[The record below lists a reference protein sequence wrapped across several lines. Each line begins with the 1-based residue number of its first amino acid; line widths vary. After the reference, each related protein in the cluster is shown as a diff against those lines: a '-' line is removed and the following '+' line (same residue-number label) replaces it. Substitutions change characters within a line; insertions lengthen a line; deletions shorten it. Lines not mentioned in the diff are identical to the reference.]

1 MKRFIVLSAAGAVVV
16 LTLGGCV
23 ASMAM
28 SAVSMAAEAARGKPS
43 SNEALQPQARDACT
57 RQAQQ
62 YGAVHIIDAEQH
74 TISKIII
81 WGTVDDGKRKRSF
94 QCDYA
99 TRVTGFK
106 LRDIPQTPQS

>member
-1 MKRFIVLSAAGAVVV
+1 MKRFIVLVAAGVVV
-16 LTLGGCV
+16 ALMLSGCV

-43 SNEALQPQARDACT
+43 SNEELQPQARDACT
-57 RQAQQ
+57 RQAEQ

-99 TRVTGFK
+99 TRITGFK